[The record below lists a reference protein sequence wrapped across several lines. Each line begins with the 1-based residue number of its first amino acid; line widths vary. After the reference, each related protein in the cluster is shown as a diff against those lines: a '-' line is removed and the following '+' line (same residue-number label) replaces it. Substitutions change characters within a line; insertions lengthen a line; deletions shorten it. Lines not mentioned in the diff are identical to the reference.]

1 MNQNIK
7 YPSVVR
13 SMPGCC
19 GLLFIGCTTEGFFM
33 PMKSPKPR
41 FRRSRKNV
49 TRSRAKALFA
59 YILERLAKL

>member
-1 MNQNIK
+1 
-7 YPSVVR
+7 
-13 SMPGCC
+13 
-19 GLLFIGCTTEGFFM
+19 
-33 PMKSPKPR
+33 MKTSKPR